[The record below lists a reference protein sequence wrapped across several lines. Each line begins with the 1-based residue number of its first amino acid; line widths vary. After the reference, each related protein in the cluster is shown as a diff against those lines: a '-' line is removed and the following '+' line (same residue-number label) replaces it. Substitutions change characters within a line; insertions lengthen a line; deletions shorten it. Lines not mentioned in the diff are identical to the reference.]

1 MKTENGKR
9 KGEGVGEKGIL
20 AKNTKISQ
28 NACIYQKKAV
38 PLHAF
43 LRVLRT
49 RARKKPNILFN
60 FLIG

>member
-1 MKTENGKR
+1 MGQ
-9 KGEGVGEKGIL
+9 GEKGIL

-28 NACIYQKKAV
+28 NACVYQKKAV

>member
-1 MKTENGKR
+1 V
-9 KGEGVGEKGIL
+9 KGEGVGERAIL
-20 AKNTKISQ
+20 TKNIKISQ
-28 NACIYQKKAV
+28 NACVYQKKAV

-49 RARKKPNILFN
+49 RASKKPNILFN